1 MAARLRIPAGAAVP
15 RRALFGRGLFV
26 PVIALLCTVAQA
38 GGEPDVVLRGRIT
51 GADHQTYRLVPFDV
65 PAGVERITV
74 EFDYTGRDE
83 RTSIDLGLL
92 GPGEFHG
99 PDGLRGWSGGNK
111 RTFTVSATD
120 ATPSYLPG
128 SLAPG
133 RWNLLL
139 SIPSIRPDVQAEF
152 TARVYFSRGEQ
163 SRLSP
168 AAEETPLRAGAG
180 WYRGDLH
187 LHTGHSD
194 GSCASRRA
202 VRVPCPLFLTL
213 SGAADRG
220 LDFVAVTE
228 HNTISHIGELRTLQP
243 YFDDLLLIPG
253 MEVTTFQGHANA
265 FGLTA
270 PIDFRVGSPSVPDW
284 TTLLQRLAQRGLV
297 VSINHPAMPSGEI
310 CMGCGWRP
318 QPPADLRL
326 VQAVEVVNGADADT
340 PVSGIPFWHRLLDQ
354 GYRLTGIGG
363 SDNHDARI
371 GATEPGRNRIGSPT
385 TVVYARNLSAG
396 AIADGLRSGQVFID
410 VQGGTHR
417 LLELSARTRSAVAHM
432 GGELRLGEG
441 EEAQIAVRVTDVP
454 GGVIEIIRDG
464 VKLEGVGSTRI
475 GTADHE
481 VVFTE
486 RGDGRRHW
494 LRVDVRDAQGRLV
507 LVGNP
512 IYFNREADSGKAP

>member
-1 MAARLRIPAGAAVP
+1 
-15 RRALFGRGLFV
+15 
-26 PVIALLCTVAQA
+26 
-38 GGEPDVVLRGRIT
+38 
-51 GADHQTYRLVPFDV
+51 
-65 PAGVERITV
+65 
-74 EFDYTGRDE
+74 
-83 RTSIDLGLL
+83 
-92 GPGEFHG
+92 
-99 PDGLRGWSGGNK
+99 
-111 RTFTVSATD
+111 
-120 ATPSYLPG
+120 
-128 SLAPG
+128 
-133 RWNLLL
+133 
-139 SIPSIRPDVQAEF
+139 
-152 TARVYFSRGEQ
+152 
-163 SRLSP
+163 
-168 AAEETPLRAGAG
+168 
-180 WYRGDLH
+180 
-187 LHTGHSD
+187 
-194 GSCASRRA
+194 
-202 VRVPCPLFLTL
+202 
-213 SGAADRG
+213 
-220 LDFVAVTE
+220 
-228 HNTISHIGELRTLQP
+228 
-243 YFDDLLLIPG
+243 
-253 MEVTTFQGHANA
+253 
-265 FGLTA
+265 
-270 PIDFRVGSPSVPDW
+270 
-284 TTLLQRLAQRGLV
+284 
-297 VSINHPAMPSGEI
+297 
-310 CMGCGWRP
+310 MGCGWRP